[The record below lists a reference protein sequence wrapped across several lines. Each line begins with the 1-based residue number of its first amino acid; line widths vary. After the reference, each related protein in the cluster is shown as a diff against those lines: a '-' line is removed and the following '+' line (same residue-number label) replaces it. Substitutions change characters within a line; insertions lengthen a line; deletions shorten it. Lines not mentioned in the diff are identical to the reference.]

1 MKCED
6 NGALRGLFPRKSRS
20 TKQVARS
27 GPPQG
32 GLAQKRHAGVN
43 RSLHNP
49 IMLLNLFWLWS
60 FLPQATVMCLMSPDP
75 KPPHSLGGCRSE
87 EHTSELQSQLRIS
100 YDVFW

>member
-1 MKCED
+1 MKCEE

-49 IMLLNLFWLWS
+49 IMLLTLFWSWR
-60 FLPQATVMCLMSPDP
+60 FLPQATVM
-75 KPPHSLGGCRSE
+75 RSE
-87 EHTSELQSQLRIS
+87 EHTSELQSLMRIS
-100 YDVFW
+100 YAVFCLKKKKNTKKNAY